1 MAKKCVITALVCA
14 VLMVSLLIGCSKTP
28 PPLEELVDFVVEA
41 EEGREFRILQ
51 ITDVQLGDDSKYRLS
66 DGTDTTPV
74 TYEELYANS
83 FYYIEE
89 TVKRTQPDLII
100 MTGDNVQGELDD
112 DGLCL
117 QQLVAFMESLEIP
130 WAPIFGNHDN
140 ESAMGV
146 SWQCRQFEEA
156 EYCLF
161 KRGNVTGNSNYT
173 IGIEQSG
180 KLIKVLYMMDSNGC
194 AFGYTYS
201 PLHTFP
207 PINEGEKIKTSDGFA
222 KDQVEWITSHS
233 ERITNE
239 LGYTPSKFLAL
250 HINIQEYADALIAK
264 GYMKVDRMQKF
275 TINDPTGEDFGGK
288 YDLASGTIVDG
299 LWEVLKAQKFD
310 GVFAGHQ
317 HQNYFSVVY
326 EGIRLTHGLKT
337 GHMAYHSDEMLGAT
351 FITVA
356 QGGERFSV
364 ENIFITEHIN

>member
-1 MAKKCVITALVCA
+1 MPDV
-14 VLMVSLLIGCSKTP
+14 KT
-28 PPLEELVDFVVEA
+28 LVDFAVEA
-41 EEGREFRILQ
+41 EIGREFRILQ
-51 ITDVQLGDDSKYRLS
+51 ITDTQIIDPGQSRYPERINNVTPLS
-66 DGTDTTPV
+66 D
-74 TYEELYANS
+74 EQLYADC
-83 FYYIEE
+83 FYYIEKAIE
-89 TVKRTQPDLII
+89 KAKPDLIL
-100 MTGDNVQGELDD
+100 MTGDNVYGEFDD
-112 DGLCL
+112 SGASLKKL
-117 QQLVAFMESLEIP
+117 IAFMEGFQIP
-130 WAPIFGNHDN
+130 WAPVWGNHDN
-140 ESAMGV
+140 ECKKGV
-146 SWQCRQFEEA
+146 SWQCQQFEEA

-161 KRGNVTGNSNYT
+161 KRGDVTGNSNYT
-173 IGIEQSG
+173 IGIYRGDQL
-180 KLIKVLYMMDSNGC
+180 KKVIYMMDSNGC